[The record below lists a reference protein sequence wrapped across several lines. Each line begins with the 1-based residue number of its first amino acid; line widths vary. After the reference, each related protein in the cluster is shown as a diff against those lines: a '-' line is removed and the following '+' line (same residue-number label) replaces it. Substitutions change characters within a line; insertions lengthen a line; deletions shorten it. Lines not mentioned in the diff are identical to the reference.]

1 MKKDEIF
8 GINERYGVV
17 VPPAICVLP
26 QTHPCYRCV
35 WLCHT
40 DVPFCML
47 PAGSSLCRH
56 SKSSKKEERVDMQIK
71 RGDVY
76 YADLNPVVGSE
87 QGGIRPVVIIQN
99 NIGNRFSGTTVV
111 IPISSAKKPD
121 LPVHITV
128 QGIGILEKDS
138 VILAEQIRTIDNI
151 RIKNYIGTF
160 DETTMK
166 KVDRAI
172 KISLGVDADD

>member
-26 QTHPCYRCV
+26 QIHPCYRCV

-56 SKSSKKEERVDMQIK
+56 IDIPNKACQIK
-71 RGDVY
+71 
-76 YADLNPVVGSE
+76 
-87 QGGIRPVVIIQN
+87 
-99 NIGNRFSGTTVV
+99 
-111 IPISSAKKPD
+111 
-121 LPVHITV
+121 
-128 QGIGILEKDS
+128 
-138 VILAEQIRTIDNI
+138 
-151 RIKNYIGTF
+151 KNMI
-160 DETTMK
+160 
-166 KVDRAI
+166 
-172 KISLGVDADD
+172 